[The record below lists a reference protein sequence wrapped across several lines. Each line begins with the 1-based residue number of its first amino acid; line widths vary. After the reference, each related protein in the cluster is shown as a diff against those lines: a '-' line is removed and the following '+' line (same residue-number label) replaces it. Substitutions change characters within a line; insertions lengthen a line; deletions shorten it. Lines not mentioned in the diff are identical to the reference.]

1 MKLTDNDG
9 NKTDDINGFQKK
21 TITLK
26 LKIIVKNGIND
37 YDNENNN

>member
-1 MKLTDNDG
+1 MA
-9 NKTDDINGFQKK
+9 FRKK

>member
-21 TITLK
+21 NNYI
-26 LKIIVKNGIND
+26 KI
-37 YDNENNN
+37 ENYREKWY